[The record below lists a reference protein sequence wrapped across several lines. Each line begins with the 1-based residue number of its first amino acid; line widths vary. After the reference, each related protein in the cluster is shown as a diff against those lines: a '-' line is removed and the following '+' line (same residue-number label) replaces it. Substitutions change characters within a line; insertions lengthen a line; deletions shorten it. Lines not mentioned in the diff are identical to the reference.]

1 MYIYKNYKEWETK
14 QLIKTSQVM
23 YITPVHQLMF
33 SEVKEL
39 HVYKK
44 NVYNIHQDVLTLNIA
59 QICIL
64 SIILISPVKK
74 WSCLNQEG
82 NTHLKH
88 RLEGKTILN
97 IYDYGHVFWPDA
109 TV

>member
-44 NVYNIHQDVLTLNIA
+44 KNPPTLNIA

-88 RLEGKTILN
+88 RLQGKTILN